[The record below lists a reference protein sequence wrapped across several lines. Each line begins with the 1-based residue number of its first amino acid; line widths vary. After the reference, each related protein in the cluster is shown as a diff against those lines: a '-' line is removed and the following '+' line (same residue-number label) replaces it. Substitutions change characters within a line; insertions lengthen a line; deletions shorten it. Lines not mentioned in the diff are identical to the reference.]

1 MKKILIIILMF
12 SGVLKAQEESSL
24 LYRPSAAHVGWKAYE
39 INLNA
44 ELWKTTSRID
54 SLGVEQPFVDSQDFG
69 RFQGGMDINY
79 GMGKQLEL
87 RLGFNYRQ
95 NNSINQTG
103 ESLSVAGLESVW
115 GGGKYTII
123 TPSSPWIFALDLQYR
138 QTTFSTSKY
147 IPGTVPTD
155 ELVLGD
161 DGKEFTV
168 GLHLARK
175 FSKTGNFSS
184 FIAFNMPPNELSQEV
199 IYDAHFAWAW
209 TKWAWIM
216 GLEGIYSLGTDDF
229 GSAAET
235 KPQMATGS
243 TALYN
248 SINRERILPYMQFNR
263 AFSTWKMGLR
273 GGLAVAGQS
282 TDLGY
287 ELGFTITWS
296 SKGVSKTDRVISK
309 FKEYEIEGTVL
320 KVSPRGKFIKVD
332 QGLAQDVEKGMRFDI
347 FKSDFFGGNVL
358 VATGVVY
365 EVGSDSSIVKL
376 IKRFN
381 EIKIEKGF
389 TARGY

>member
-1 MKKILIIILMF
+1 MKRYLIVLLGLM
-12 SGVLKAQEESSL
+12 GTLQAQEETSL

-39 INLNA
+39 INLTG
-44 ELWKTTSRID
+44 ELWKTTSRVD
-54 SLGVEQPFVDSQDFG
+54 SLGVEQPFVDSEDFG
-69 RFQGGMDINY
+69 RFQGGMDLSY
-79 GMGKQLEL
+79 GIGQQLEV

-95 NNSINQTG
+95 NTSVNSTG
-103 ESLSVAGLESVW
+103 ESLTAAGLESLW
-115 GGGKYTII
+115 GGAKYTII

-138 QTTFSTSKY
+138 QTTFTTSKY
-147 IPGTVPTD
+147 IPGTVPID
-155 ELVLGD
+155 ELALGD

-184 FIAFNMPPNELSQEV
+184 FVAFNMPPNDLSQEV
-199 IYDAHFAWAW
+199 VYDAHFAWAW

-216 GLEGIYSLGTDDF
+216 GVEGIYSLGTDDF

-235 KPQMATGS
+235 KPQIAQGS
-243 TALYN
+243 TYLYN
-248 SINRERILPYMQFNR
+248 SINRERVMPYLQLDK
-263 AFSTWKMGLR
+263 AFSTWKLGLR

-287 ELGFTITWS
+287 EMGFTITWS
-296 SKGVSKTDRVISK
+296 SKGVSKDERVISK

-320 KVSPRGKFIKVD
+320 KVSPRGKFVKID
-332 QGLAQDVEKGMRFDI
+332 QGLAQDVEKGMRFDV

-365 EVGSDSSIVKL
+365 EVGSDSCIVKL

>member
-1 MKKILIIILMF
+1 MKRYLVILLGLVG
-12 SGVLKAQEESSL
+12 SLHAQEESSL
-24 LYRPSAAHVGWKAYE
+24 LYRSSATHVGWKAYE
-39 INLNA
+39 INLSG

-54 SLGVEQPFVDSQDFG
+54 SFGVEQPFVDSEDFG
-69 RFQGGMDINY
+69 RFQGGLDFNY
-79 GMGKQLEL
+79 GIGKQLEV
-87 RLGFNYRQ
+87 RLGLNYRQ
-95 NNSINQTG
+95 NTSVNVTG
-103 ESLSVAGLESVW
+103 ESLTAAGLESLW
-115 GGGKYTII
+115 AGAKYTII

-138 QTTFSTSKY
+138 QTPFTTSKY

-161 DGKEFTV
+161 DGKELTA

-184 FIAFNMPPNELSQEV
+184 FFAFNMPPNDLSQEV
-199 IYDAHFAWAW
+199 IYDTHFAWAW

-216 GLEGIYSLGTDDF
+216 GVEGIYSLGTDDF
-229 GSAAET
+229 GSAADT
-235 KPQMATGS
+235 KPQIASGS
-243 TALYN
+243 TYLYN
-248 SINRERILPYMQFNR
+248 STNRERVMPYLQLNK
-263 AFSTWKMGLR
+263 AFSTWKLALR
-273 GGLAVAGQS
+273 GGLAIAGQS

-287 ELGFTITWS
+287 QMGLTITWS
-296 SKGVSKTDRVISK
+296 SKGVSKDERVISK

-320 KVSPRGKFIKVD
+320 KVSPRGKFVKVD
-332 QGLAQDVEKGMRFDI
+332 QGIAQDVEKGMRFDV

-365 EVGSDSSIVKL
+365 EVSSDSCIVKL

>member
-1 MKKILIIILMF
+1 MKRYLIILLGMM
-12 SGVLKAQEESSL
+12 SSLHAQEETTL

-44 ELWKTTSRID
+44 ELWKTTSRVD
-54 SLGVEQPFVDSQDFG
+54 SLGVEQPFVDSEDFG
-69 RFQGGMDINY
+69 RFQGGMDLAY
-79 GMGKQLEL
+79 GIGKQLEVK
-87 RLGFNYRQ
+87 LGFNYRQ
-95 NNSINQTG
+95 NNSINSTG
-103 ESLSVAGLESVW
+103 ESLSAAGLESVW
-115 GGGKYTII
+115 GGAKYSII
-123 TPSSPWIFALDLQYR
+123 TPSSPWIFAFDLGYR
-138 QTTFSTSKY
+138 QTTFTTSKY

-161 DGKEFTV
+161 DGKEFTI

-175 FSKTGNFSS
+175 FSATGNFSS
-184 FIAFNMPPNELSQEV
+184 FVAFNMPPNDLSQEV

-216 GLEGIYSLGTDDF
+216 GVEGIYSLGTDDF

-235 KPQMATGS
+235 KPQIAQGS
-243 TALYN
+243 TYLYN
-248 SINRERILPYMQFNR
+248 SINRERVMPYLQLNK
-263 AFSTWKMGLR
+263 AFSTWKLGLR

-287 ELGFTITWS
+287 EMGFTISWS
-296 SKGVSKTDRVISK
+296 SKGVSKDERVISK

-320 KVSPRGKFIKVD
+320 KVSPRGKFIKID

-347 FKSDFFGGNVL
+347 FKTDFFGGNVL

-365 EVGSDSSIVKL
+365 EVSSDSSIVKL
-376 IKRFN
+376 IKKFN

-389 TARGY
+389 SARGY

>member
-1 MKKILIIILMF
+1 MKKYLIFILCFIGALQ
-12 SGVLKAQEESSL
+12 AQEESSL

-44 ELWKTTSRID
+44 EMWKTTSRVD
-54 SLGVEQPFVDSQDFG
+54 SLGVEQPFVDSEDFG
-69 RFQGGMDINY
+69 RFQGGLDLSY
-79 GMGKQLEL
+79 GIGKQLEV

-95 NNSINQTG
+95 NNSINSSG
-103 ESLSVAGLESVW
+103 ESLSAAGLESIW
-115 GGGKYTII
+115 GGAKYTII

-138 QTTFSTSKY
+138 QTVFTTQQY

-184 FIAFNMPPNELSQEV
+184 FVAFNMPPNDLSQEV
-199 IYDAHFAWAW
+199 IYDASFAWAW

-216 GLEGIYSLGTDDF
+216 GVEGIYSLGTDDF

-235 KPQMATGS
+235 KPQIASGS
-243 TALYN
+243 SYLYN
-248 SINRERILPYMQFNR
+248 SINREKMMPYLQINK
-263 AFSTWKMGLR
+263 AFSTWKLGLK
-273 GGLAVAGQS
+273 GGVVVGGQS

-287 ELGFTITWS
+287 ETGFTITWS
-296 SKGVSKTDRVISK
+296 SKGVSKDERVITK

-320 KVSPRGKFIKVD
+320 KVSPRGKFIKID

-347 FKSDFFGGNVL
+347 FKTDFFGGNVL

-365 EVGSDSSIVKL
+365 EVNSDSSIVKL

-389 TARGY
+389 SARGY